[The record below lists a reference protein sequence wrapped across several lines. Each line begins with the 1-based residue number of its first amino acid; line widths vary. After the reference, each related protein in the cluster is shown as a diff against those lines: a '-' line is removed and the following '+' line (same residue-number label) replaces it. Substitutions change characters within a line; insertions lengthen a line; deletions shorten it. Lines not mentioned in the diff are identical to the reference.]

1 MVVLFAILTTVI
13 SCGGG
18 SVSSSVGT
26 EKTTTVKI
34 LHMNDTHSNN
44 DADGHEFTF
53 NGVATDVDMGG
64 IARAAALI
72 DHLKDDDTLVLHAGD
87 AVQGTL
93 YYTLFNG
100 EADAKILNTMGFD
113 VMVIGNHEFDDG
125 DSFLS
130 SFIDML
136 DFPVISANVIPESTN
151 VLAGKFEP
159 YFIKEVNG
167 AKIGIIGITIAGK
180 TKESSNPSSEITF
193 EDEAETV
200 QKYVDELKKKGISKN
215 RSPQSLW
222 ILTVSEARRNGY
234 RH

>member
-1 MVVLFAILTTVI
+1 MVKISRLTTLVVLFAILTTVI

-18 SVSSSVGT
+18 SVSSSVGGT

-93 YYTLFNG
+93 YYTLST
-100 EADAKILNTMGFD
+100 EKQMRK
-113 VMVIGNHEFDDG
+113 
-125 DSFLS
+125 S
-130 SFIDML
+130 ST
-136 DFPVISANVIPESTN
+136 PW
-151 VLAGKFEP
+151 G
-159 YFIKEVNG
+159 G
-167 AKIGIIGITIAGK
+167 
-180 TKESSNPSSEITF
+180 
-193 EDEAETV
+193 
-200 QKYVDELKKKGISKN
+200 
-215 RSPQSLW
+215 
-222 ILTVSEARRNGY
+222 LT
-234 RH
+234 